1 MPRNWLEWV
10 TLAVGL
16 AALTLVVGVLV
27 ADEVTSGDRPAQPR
41 VELHLDRAYEAAGG
55 WFVPATLT
63 NEGDE
68 AAEAINVV
76 ATATVGGEPEQADV
90 VVDYGPPGSAVDIAF
105 GFSAAPDGEIE
116 VVVTGFRLP

>member
-1 MPRNWLEWV
+1 MPRNWLEWM
-10 TLAVGL
+10 TLAVGV

-27 ADEVTSGDRPAQPR
+27 ADEVTSGDRPPQPR
-41 VELHLDRAYEAAGG
+41 VELHLDRAYESEGG

-68 AAEAINVV
+68 AAEAITVV
-76 ATATVGGEPEQADV
+76 ASATVGGETEQAEA
-90 VVDYGPPGSAVDIAF
+90 VVDYGPPRSAVEITF